1 MTSSLG
7 IRSEA
12 PGQKTTDGASP
23 GLSKGRSRRQETLEL
38 IKQNIVIVA
47 GKIGQACGSMSLS
60 FAVAMRLIM
69 TAVR

>member
-1 MTSSLG
+1 
-7 IRSEA
+7 
-12 PGQKTTDGASP
+12 
-23 GLSKGRSRRQETLEL
+23 LSKGRSRRQETLEL